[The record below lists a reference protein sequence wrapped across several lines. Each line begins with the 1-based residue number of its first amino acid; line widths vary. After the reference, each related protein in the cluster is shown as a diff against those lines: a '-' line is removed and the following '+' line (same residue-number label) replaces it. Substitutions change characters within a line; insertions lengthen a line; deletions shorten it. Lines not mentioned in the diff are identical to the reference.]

1 MKFEPP
7 SYFSDDD
14 DDDSIMSLEDR
25 SQLGPKAKSG
35 GILPDD
41 DYQPND
47 DDPVYMSKPKP
58 KASPLKR
65 KLEPVVTKPQPA
77 NPATYA
83 ASPLKKLKLASEP
96 TLPKAQPNAP
106 SASSAAPAVAKP
118 VQKDT
123 PTVTVTKATPA
134 TYNDRF
140 ASSSDE
146 SSPSPSSRRMRKK
159 DVRDDDRTYVAS
171 NSDDE
176 DGENAADEAYHIP
189 GAERATV
196 MFDFDRERERRMAGA
211 VKLPK
216 NIYTQKEKSLFL
228 QLAMRGFEPL
238 APKHWQF
245 DFPTLPDSLFPE
257 LGKEKAEPIIKIS
270 RSTTFHAIKSL
281 SNLFSLSG
289 RVRDCSIVEKRPERL
304 IKDTIKRYIRWA
316 LYDANLEIGPRS
328 LPVHVVHAQGKNE
341 SILHALERVNKSLQR
356 LALRHQK
363 ALNETFTIIEK
374 PKTGEPV
381 DPKTISKKEL
391 PLLVGFIICGPV
403 VAIMTF
409 DLDLLKRAQPADGKF
424 ISQFDLAE
432 RGQDVWNSLSMTIAV
447 MHIRNTMVRLSEK
460 GYGGYVNTAKR
471 GAVDKDL

>member
-7 SYFSDDD
+7 SYFSSD
-14 DDDSIMSLEDR
+14 DDDSIMSLEDKFH
-25 SQLGPKAKSG
+25 LEPKAKSG

-47 DDPVYMSKPKP
+47 DDSVYVSKPKP

-65 KLEPVVTKPQPA
+65 KLEPVITKPQPA
-77 NPATYA
+77 SSATYA
-83 ASPLKKLKLASEP
+83 ASGLKKLKLADKP
-96 TLPKAQPNAP
+96 TSPKTQPGAP
-106 SASSAAPAVAKP
+106 IAAPAVTRP
-118 VQKDT
+118 VQKET
-123 PTVTVTKATPA
+123 PTVTVTKATAA

-146 SSPSPSSRRMRKK
+146 SSPSPTSRRMRKK
-159 DVRDDDRTYVAS
+159 DVRDDDRNYVAS

-216 NIYTQKEKSLFL
+216 NLYTQKEKTLFL

-257 LGKEKAEPIIKIS
+257 PGKERAEPIIKIS

-281 SNLFSLSG
+281 ANLFSLSG

-316 LYDANLEIGPRS
+316 LYDANLEIGPGS

-363 ALNETFTIIEK
+363 ALNEAFTIIEK
-374 PKTGEPV
+374 PKKDEPAN
-381 DPKTISKKEL
+381 PKTISKKEL